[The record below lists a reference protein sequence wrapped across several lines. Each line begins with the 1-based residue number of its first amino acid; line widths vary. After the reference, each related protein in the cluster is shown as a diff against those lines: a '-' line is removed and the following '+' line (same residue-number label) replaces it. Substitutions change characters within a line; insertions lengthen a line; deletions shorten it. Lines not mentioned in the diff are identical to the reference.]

1 MKTMPNKTINDD
13 NVKWRSKKKYP
24 CKRNKGE
31 HEWGEPTIKHEPRVR
46 YIYNEGS
53 VDSPNPPDKYSD
65 IEELK
70 FSHAEISLLLETR
83 CIHCGKKVLTYLE
96 DKLK

>member
-1 MKTMPNKTINDD
+1 MNKKLAIRNIDD

-31 HEWGEPTIKHEPRVR
+31 HEWGEPTILHEPRVR

-53 VDSPNPPDKYSD
+53 VDSPNPPDRFSD